1 MVCALVIKFKQT
13 LSKENLG
20 AVFYWAFLFSSQNAL
35 ERHNQTVAEMN
46 QLELDTEYD
55 GIFSS
60 ALSATLGLVPLVG
73 TLGVKAISTG
83 LNWYKKVKVREA
95 GAYMK
100 FSKVPC
106 KNYPIT
112 SLRFIPCL
120 THPWSHLAPWCINW
134 EHQGV

>member
-1 MVCALVIKFKQT
+1 
-13 LSKENLG
+13 
-20 AVFYWAFLFSSQNAL
+20 
-35 ERHNQTVAEMN
+35 MN

-60 ALSATLGLVPLVG
+60 ALSATLGLAPLVG

-83 LNWYKKVKVREA
+83 LNWYKKVKVRKT
-95 GAYMK
+95 GVYMK
-100 FSKVPC
+100 FSQVPC

-120 THPWSHLAPWCINW
+120 THFWSHLVLWCINW
-134 EHQGV
+134 EH